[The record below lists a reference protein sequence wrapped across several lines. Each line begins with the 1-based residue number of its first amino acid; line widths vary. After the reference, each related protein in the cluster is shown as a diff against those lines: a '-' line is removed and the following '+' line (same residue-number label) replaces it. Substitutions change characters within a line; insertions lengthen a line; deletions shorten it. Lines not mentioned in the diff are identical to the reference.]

1 VSESSTAGLL
11 VIDKPAGMTSH
22 DVVERVRDLLH
33 ERVGHAGTLDPQATG
48 VLLLCVG
55 AATRLSRFLQG
66 HDKIYEGVVRLGW
79 ATDTYDAQGEPA
91 ADPVPVPSLHE
102 EAVRAALGRFMG
114 EQQQVPPVY
123 SAKKVRGQPA
133 YRRARRGEP
142 VQPDPVTVTVYALEL
157 LQLAGEQIHLR
168 VHCSAGTYVRTLA
181 HDLGAA
187 LGCPAHLAAL
197 RRTASGAFDLRDALE
212 WQVVEDGEA
221 AALRARV
228 LHGGRQRGH
237 GGGRL
242 DRAASSR
249 CAAARPGARHGAGRV
264 GAPARRRRTADR
276 CRRDGARRPGAAACR
291 AAVMAPRAGADS
303 PGPDLSSEPRLH
315 ASKSGPGRHRRGL
328 HDPGPVVPCSPSS
341 GGSVRFAHPR
351 NSFLISPFRPR

>member
-228 LHGGRQRGH
+228 LPPIDMLPDWPAAVVNAEGATAVVNGGMVE
-237 GGGRL
+237 
-242 DRAASSR
+242 
-249 CAAARPGARHGAGRV
+249 AGWIV
-264 GAPARRRRTADR
+264 Q
-276 CRRDGARRPGAAACR
+276 RRPGALR
-291 AAVMAPRAGADS
+291 
-303 PGPDLSSEPRLH
+303 
-315 ASKSGPGRHRRGL
+315 
-328 HDPGPVVPCSPSS
+328 PGPVPDTAPAGWVRLLDGDGRLIAAGEMVP
-341 GGSVRFAHPR
+341 GGLVQPR
-351 NSFLISPFRPR
+351 VVLP